1 MTQER
6 FTELVREEQ
15 EVLRRFLLALCGGCR
30 EEAEDLAQETLI
42 KAWLASEQYVE
53 RYRFSTWLCKIA
65 YRTYIDYLR
74 RNLNTP
80 LPLDDNIVLP
90 ASERT
95 DGAFQYEHLYR
106 AIARLPLKERMA
118 VLLFYIEGQS
128 IREIATATGSST
140 LSVKKQLE
148 RGRKNLRKLL
158 TI

>member
-15 EVLRRFLLALCGGCR
+15 EVLRRFLLALCGGHH
-30 EEAEDLAQETLI
+30 ETTEDLAQETLI

-74 RNLNTP
+74 RNCNTP

-90 ASERT
+90 SPERT

-118 VLLFYIEGQS
+118 VLMFYIEGQS
-128 IREIATATGSST
+128 IREIATATGSSA

-148 RGRKNLRKLL
+148 RGRKHLRKLL

>member
-15 EVLRRFLLALCGGCR
+15 EVLRRFLLALCSGCR

-74 RNLNTP
+74 RNCNTP

-90 ASERT
+90 SPERT

-118 VLLFYIEGQS
+118 VLMFYIEGQS
-128 IREIATATGSST
+128 IREIATATGSSA

-148 RGRKNLRKLL
+148 RGRKHLRKLL